1 MAKRRRLSP
10 ARGLELGPEGMP
22 EVERFARETS
32 PDQAPA
38 AGIETKSSPSL
49 PPIAAMAGDI
59 SRRAAIEEMAASLEI
74 ARHEGRLAEALPLDA
89 IVEDHLI
96 RDRAAIDETEM
107 EALTESLRAR
117 GQQVPIEVTELGGGR
132 YGLISGWRRLTALRR
147 LAAEGQGPAIV
158 AAFLRRPD
166 GDAAA
171 YLAMVEENEI
181 RADLGFWERGR
192 IVARAVEAGV
202 FEDTRAALLGLFGSV
217 PRARRSKIGSFVT
230 LVRLLDGTLRFPEA
244 LSEKAGLALEQ
255 RLRDGG
261 EGSEAAVASLR
272 HGPEGCGSGKPGG
285 RGGLSERLADPVRWR
300 QAGRDRGAGDRAA
313 EIRCPRR
320 AKGGP
325 RPENVHAG
333 RADHPVGTGG
343 GRPSLCRS
351 GSLVGRQGCL
361 LTAFGPVFR
370 ARNTGPNRSGMGR
383 LRTERRRTCRPP
395 QGS

>member
-38 AGIETKSSPSL
+38 AGIETKSL

-261 EGSEAAVASLR
+261 EGSEAAVDSLATAL
-272 HGPEGCGSGKPGG
+272 KD
-285 RGGLSERLADPVRWR
+285 ADPANPAEETACLNGWLTRS
-300 QAGRDRGAGDRAA
+300 DGA
-313 EIRCPRR
+313 
-320 AKGGP
+320 
-325 RPENVHAG
+325 RPG
-333 RADHPVGTGG
+333 GTGG
-343 GRPSLCRS
+343 RAAGRPKSGAPAARKVAPGLKMSMRGGRITLSGPAVDDHLCADLEAWLADRDAS
-351 GSLVGRQGCL
+351 
-361 LTAFGPVFR
+361 
-370 ARNTGPNRSGMGR
+370 
-383 LRTERRRTCRPP
+383 
-395 QGS
+395 